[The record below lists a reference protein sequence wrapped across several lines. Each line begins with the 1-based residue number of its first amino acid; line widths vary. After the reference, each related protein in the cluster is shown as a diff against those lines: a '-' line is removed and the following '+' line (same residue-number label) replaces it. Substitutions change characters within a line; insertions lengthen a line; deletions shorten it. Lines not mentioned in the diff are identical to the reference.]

1 MATISQGEIKK
12 PLWQTVAM
20 FTVAFWLSASLMVD
34 FVIMPSLYV
43 GGMMT
48 ESGFASTG
56 YLIFWMF
63 NRIELLCAAV
73 IMTGALIFCN
83 RSYLSDRPG
92 YKPIILSAILLVVA
106 LVDTYALTPQMTA
119 MAAQLNLF
127 DPIRE
132 FPSEMAL
139 MQQGY
144 WFLEIV
150 KLILMAI
157 LLGFCYRQ
165 SEQI

>member
-1 MATISQGEIKK
+1 MATISQYELKK
-12 PLWQTVAM
+12 PLWQTIAM

-48 ESGFASTG
+48 ESGFAATG

-92 YKPIILSAILLVVA
+92 YKPIILSAMLLAVA

-127 DPIRE
+127 SPVIE
-132 FPSEMAL
+132 FPAEMAV

-144 WFLEIV
+144 WGLEII
-150 KLILMAI
+150 KLVLMAT
-157 LLGFCYRQ
+157 LLGFCYRK
-165 SEQI
+165 SEQV